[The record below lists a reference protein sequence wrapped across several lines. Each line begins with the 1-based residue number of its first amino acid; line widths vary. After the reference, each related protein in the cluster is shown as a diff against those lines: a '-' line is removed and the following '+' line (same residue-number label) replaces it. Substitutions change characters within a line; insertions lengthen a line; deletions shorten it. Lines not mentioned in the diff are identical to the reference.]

1 MAPLSEINIDDYR
14 SDPESFMLL
23 YLHLNGCQSCA
34 EFKPVVESMEEVFP
48 EIEFREMQIHSLNE
62 LPLFAPPAMP
72 SLILFVGGYRV
83 NEFHGITNSR
93 GQLKEVIKSWV
104 L

>member
-1 MAPLSEINIDDYR
+1 MKPLAEINIDTYR
-14 SDPESFMLL
+14 DDPESYMLL
-23 YLHLNGCQSCA
+23 YLHLEGCNSCK
-34 EFKPVVESMEEVFP
+34 EFKPVVESMESVFP
-48 EIEFREMQIHSLNE
+48 EIDFCEVKISTPRE

-83 NEFHGITNSR
+83 QEHHGIASSR
-93 GQLKEVIKSWV
+93 GHLKEIIKSWV

>member
-1 MAPLSEINIDDYR
+1 MRSLSEINIDQYR
-14 SDPESFMLL
+14 SDPDSYMLL
-23 YLHLNGCQSCA
+23 YLHLNGCDSCKG
-34 EFKPVVESMEEVFP
+34 FKPVVESMEEVFP
-48 EIEFREMQIHSLNE
+48 EIDFMEMELSNLNE

-72 SLILFVGGYRV
+72 SLVLFVGGYRV
-83 NEFHGITNSR
+83 QEFHGVTNSR

>member
-1 MAPLSEINIDDYR
+1 MKSLSEINIDSYR
-14 SDPESFMLL
+14 SDPESYLLL
-23 YLHLNGCQSCA
+23 YLHLEGCNSCK
-34 EFKPVVESMEEVFP
+34 EFKLTVESMEPMFP
-48 EIEFREMQIHSLNE
+48 EIDFREMKISNLRE

-83 NEFHGITNSR
+83 QEFHGVTNSR
-93 GQLKEVIKSWV
+93 GHLKEIIKSWV